1 MATAYLKLPAGMS
14 TTDGGRE
21 LAAEGDTVGE
31 VIAHA
36 IAQQPLMRPR
46 IYRADG
52 TVYAGVFLNGR
63 NISAFGGM
71 DAPVKDGDKLS
82 VLPPIAG
89 G

>member
-1 MATAYLKLPAGMS
+1 M
-14 TTDGGRE
+14 
-21 LAAEGDTVGE
+21 GE

-46 IYRADG
+46 IYRARRHG
-52 TVYAGVFLNGR
+52 VRRVFLNGR